1 MIPADSTNLRFVAD
15 AMLGRLAKWL
25 RILGYDTLYNP
36 SWDDPYL
43 VRVARAEE
51 RILLTRDAEL
61 ARRRGVRV
69 LMLESE
75 RLEAQVRQLRR
86 DLPLSTGKPFSRC
99 PVCNTPLEEI
109 TKDQVWGQ
117 VPPYVFATQS
127 EFRLCPS
134 CDRFY
139 WRGSHW
145 EHMTEFVVG
154 QGES

>member
-1 MIPADSTNLRFVAD
+1 MIPVDSLELRFLAD

-43 VRVARAEE
+43 VRVARAQE
-51 RILLTRDAEL
+51 RVVLTRDSEL

-69 LMLESE
+69 LLLESE
-75 RLEAQVRQLRR
+75 RLEAQVQQLRS
-86 DLPLSTGKPFSRC
+86 DLHLGAAAPFSRC
-99 PVCNTPLEEI
+99 PVCNALLEEI
-109 TKDQVWGQ
+109 SKDQAWGQ
-117 VPPYVFATQS
+117 VPPYVFVTQK
-127 EFRLCPS
+127 EFRLCPA

-145 EHMTEFVVG
+145 EHMLELVAG
-154 QGES
+154 WGGA

>member
-1 MIPADSTNLRFVAD
+1 
-15 AMLGRLAKWL
+15 MLGRLAKWL

-36 SWDDPYL
+36 SWDDPHL

-75 RLEAQVRQLRR
+75 RLEVQVQQLRH
-86 DLPLSTGKPFSRC
+86 DLSLGITRPFSRC
-99 PVCNTPLEEI
+99 PVCNAPLEEI
-109 TKDQVWGQ
+109 TKDQAWGQ

-145 EHMTEFVVG
+145 ERMAEFVAG
-154 QGES
+154 QGGG